1 MARTLDP
8 NELVAGLTFIDTA
21 GIRHEGV
28 TLPRHMLNG
37 GSVAAKERWLVSH
50 GEIADP
56 NMPDAPAPVQAVID
70 TIQAEQQ
77 QQQQSAVDMLRQQLD
92 DLQGRLSNQPLSIE
106 ELVAARQEIQSF
118 MLKAS
123 DANAQLVQVEGRGS
137 QIKADLTAIAA
148 PLHELAAGTAAQQ
161 EQVVAVQQTVL
172 EALQQ
177 QAGELLDNLSQ
188 RAAETHTEAVD
199 SAVAAAKKTATP
211 IAREAALAEVAKH
224 WGSSVTIAA
233 ELPTETDPSSWAK
246 RWYGR
251 DFLIPG
257 DGALVE
263 TPNSLRTFRFTGRGW
278 VEGGEIIPKSEI
290 RDVKASVLDASTKV
304 TSLQT
309 VSGSGGGGG
318 GGGEHLLVNRIGVGG
333 AIAVADSSNWAGV
346 SDVTSGQIVAELTA
360 LDGALRGRTYLVLIP
375 FTWSP
380 AGDQFTVDGELGGL
394 TGLYD
399 INVSVQRSPAVA
411 PAVFTGAMPPGS
423 NRTVVFLSVVP
434 SPGGG
439 GDTTSFRLGGDIEW
453 AHIAQGAAVSLQS
466 GGLQPLWI
474 WS

>member
-1 MARTLDP
+1 MAQITYRGPVETLQGTSWEVP
-8 NELVAGLTFIDTA
+8 ESVLQAGQ
-21 GIRHEGV
+21 G
-28 TLPRHMLNG
+28 
-37 GSVAAKERWLVSH
+37 AAWVESQH
-50 GEIADP
+50 
-56 NMPDAPAPVQAVID
+56 
-70 TIQAEQQ
+70 
-77 QQQQSAVDMLRQQLD
+77 RQQLAEEAAAAEAAQRQQELLAARIEQQRLAAEAQAAMPPITRE
-92 DLQGRLSNQPLSIE
+92 DLKAELVE
-106 ELVAARQEIQSF
+106 ELDALTRSVLTGAA
-118 MLKAS
+118 A
-123 DANAQLVQVEGRGS
+123 VES
-137 QIKADLTAIAA
+137 K
-148 PLHELAAGTAAQQ
+148 ELAIIQRTDDWEQRHEALLTSAETRITEAEAQVQAAQAVTQ
-161 EQVVAVQQTVL
+161 ASTEQVQS
-172 EALQQ
+172 E
-177 QAGELLDNLSQ
+177 LDNHRLEVRNLESEL
-188 RAAETHTEAVD
+188 RETVSTLIGPTGDKGEQGFA
-199 SAVAAAKKTATP
+199 
-211 IAREAALAEVAKH
+211 
-224 WGSSVTIAA
+224 GSGVTIAM
-233 ELPTETDPSSWAK
+233 ENPQETDPTSWAQ

-251 DFLIPG
+251 GQLVSG
-257 DGALVE
+257 DSALVP
-263 TPNSLRTFRFTGRGW
+263 TKDALRTFRYTGRAW
-278 VEGGEIIPKSEI
+278 VEGPSIEPKVVAA
-290 RDVKASVLDASTKV
+290 DVKVSALDASTKV

-309 VSGSGGGGG
+309 ITGSGGAGG

-360 LDGALRGRTYLVLIP
+360 LDGALGGRTYLVLIP

-399 INVSVQRSPAVA
+399 INISVQRSPAVA
-411 PAVFTGAMPPGS
+411 PAVFTGTMPPGS